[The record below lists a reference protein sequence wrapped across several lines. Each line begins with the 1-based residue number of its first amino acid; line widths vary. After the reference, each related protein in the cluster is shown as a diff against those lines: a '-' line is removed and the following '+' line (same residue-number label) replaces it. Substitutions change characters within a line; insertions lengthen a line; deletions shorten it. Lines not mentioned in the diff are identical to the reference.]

1 MEKYDPVN
9 MERAAKNALGI
20 AVAKEFAQEYI
31 EGRRPIVFLDAR
43 HLDNRAH
50 DAIRR
55 GLPIY
60 VGMLEKSGLDLT
72 KDLIRYKMTVQ
83 ACIGAGGIR
92 INKERASTVP
102 GLYVAGS
109 SGDHAEDGATN
120 VIGHGMESAVSGRIA
135 GQSAARYALQAGKPV
150 ISKRQAGALAKTI
163 SRPVFRTE
171 GTRPQMINEEIGKLW
186 EAISVVRNKRVLSR
200 AMDQIKELK
209 EDKVTRLTAIDYHE
223 VASVI
228 GITNKVAFLELFIQ
242 FASKR
247 TESRGGH
254 FREDYP
260 ERDDKN
266 WLKWVICQREG
277 EGSRVWVEPVPFEKY
292 REKPLGSGG

>member
-1 MEKYDPVN
+1 
-9 MERAAKNALGI
+9 
-20 AVAKEFAQEYI
+20 
-31 EGRRPIVFLDAR
+31 
-43 HLDNRAH
+43 
-50 DAIRR
+50 
-55 GLPIY
+55 
-60 VGMLEKSGLDLT
+60 
-72 KDLIRYKMTVQ
+72 MTVQ

-102 GLYVAGS
+102 GLYVGGS

-135 GQSAARYALQAGKPV
+135 GLSAAQYALQAEKPR
-150 ISKRQAGALAKTI
+150 ISRRQAAVLAKTI
-163 SRPVFRTE
+163 PKPLLRSE
-171 GTRPQMINEEIGKLW
+171 GIRPQMINEEIGRLW
-186 EAISVVRNKRVLSR
+186 ETISVVRNKKVLSR

-209 EDKVTRLTAIDYHE
+209 EDKVKRLTARDYHE

-228 GITNKVAFLELFIQ
+228 GIMNKVSFLELFIQ
-242 FASKR
+242 FASRR

-266 WLKWVICQREG
+266 WLKWIICRREREG
-277 EGSRVWVEPVPFEKY
+277 TTVWVEPVPFEKY
-292 REKPLGSGG
+292 PERPPESGA